1 VGLSLSLSHYLEICL
16 KLFSSS
22 LSPSPSTQIH
32 ALIKM
37 SFTSLS
43 SQFHQQFT
51 YKFFVGT
58 SFFQLRFGFVER
70 FIRKTRADDV
80 HEIDYSSQ
88 FHQQFTSSFCADIFA
103 PKNKLQ
109 IQTVTRKKLR
119 KTLSYVKGTRKMP
132 MKLTPGVLESISS
145 IFFGCVF

>member
-1 VGLSLSLSHYLEICL
+1 
-16 KLFSSS
+16 
-22 LSPSPSTQIH
+22 
-32 ALIKM
+32 M

-109 IQTVTRKKLR
+109 IQTVTREKLF
-119 KTLSYVKGTRKMP
+119 KTRSYVKGTRKMP
-132 MKLTPGVLESISS
+132 MKLTPGVNFINIFWVHFLNESA
-145 IFFGCVF
+145 FFRKAKCN